1 MATAKSLKKLRSAS
15 TAFLEDG
22 GAFLHGVDGLLRDI
36 QRTIADLQRREQVL
50 VERESF
56 LESRENHLDGM
67 LQQLAE
73 RLNAREPDRP
83 SVRDDVPSIGTTSLH
98 TSEPSNEKTNAET
111 IETNL
116 PAELT
121 EILST
126 VAEVMTPPTK
136 TEPTEPTVLASPSAR
151 NQNQRKKRRR

>member
-1 MATAKSLKKLRSAS
+1 MTTAKSLKKLRSAS

-36 QRTIADLQRREQVL
+36 QRTIADVQRREQVL
-50 VERESF
+50 VERETS
-56 LESRENHLDGM
+56 LNSRENHLDGM

-73 RLNAREPDRP
+73 RLKAREP
-83 SVRDDVPSIGTTSLH
+83 SVRDFPSIGTTSMDA
-98 TSEPSNEKTNAET
+98 SEPSNEKTIAEA
-111 IETNL
+111 IEANL

-126 VAEVMTPPTK
+126 VAEVMTPPSKMDPTK
-136 TEPTEPTVLASPSAR
+136 TTFLASPMSR

>member
-36 QRTIADLQRREQVL
+36 QRTIADVQRREQVL
-50 VERESF
+50 VERETS
-56 LESRENHLDGM
+56 LNSRENHLDGM

-73 RLNAREPDRP
+73 RLKAREPNVP
-83 SVRDDVPSIGTTSLH
+83 SVRDFPSIGTTSMDA
-98 TSEPSNEKTNAET
+98 SGPANEKTIAEAS
-111 IETNL
+111 ETNL

-126 VAEVMTPPTK
+126 VAEVLTPPSKMEPTK
-136 TEPTEPTVLASPSAR
+136 TTFLASPMSR